1 MIYLK
6 SCLITLAKLNLSNKE
21 LPATEY
27 FITDTMPSLAD
38 FHVPGI
44 SVHLHF
50 TVSQAL
56 PENLPYILLHNKESF
71 VYTHLSC

>member
-44 SVHLHF
+44 SVPGTL
-50 TVSQAL
+50 TL
-56 PENLPYILLHNKESF
+56 YCESSTPRKPISYCIIKR
-71 VYTHLSC
+71 VL